1 VSVCQSDLLA
11 EAKGEADIIVANIIA
26 DIIIRLTP
34 ATIAHLKGPKVFIS
48 SGIIDTRKD
57 DVLAALKENGF
68 AIIEVR
74 EDKGWVAI
82 AARYEG

>member
-1 VSVCQSDLLA
+1 ML
-11 EAKGEADIIVANIIA
+11 VANIIA

-34 ATIAHLKGPKVFIS
+34 EAGKYLKGPKIFIS

-57 DVLAALKENGF
+57 DVLKALTQHGF
-68 AIIEVR
+68 SIIEVR
-74 EDKGWVAI
+74 ENAGWVAI